1 MEKES
6 NTKLTLAQA
15 RMLYHSGNDSF
26 KEIALSAF
34 GEDELQI
41 KQFQSI
47 KTLEDACYALSIDF
61 NSVLTLSDELKKTSV
76 ASAAMYRLNIAKKAL
91 NLGQEFKLIGE
102 PKKRIAYYPVIGFC
116 ADRSMKGYDLSLI
129 GSFFYDGMTMYAF
142 YDSSDIIGGC
152 GLSTKQ
158 NSNNLNY
165 THITIAYLGCSN
177 EEIAAHFIKYFSGD
191 ILESMYGD
199 LDGFKMIF

>member
-47 KTLEDACYALSIDF
+47 KTLEDACNA
-61 NSVLTLSDELKKTSV
+61 
-76 ASAAMYRLNIAKKAL
+76 
-91 NLGQEFKLIGE
+91 
-102 PKKRIAYYPVIGFC
+102 
-116 ADRSMKGYDLSLI
+116 
-129 GSFFYDGMTMYAF
+129 
-142 YDSSDIIGGC
+142 
-152 GLSTKQ
+152 
-158 NSNNLNY
+158 
-165 THITIAYLGCSN
+165 
-177 EEIAAHFIKYFSGD
+177 
-191 ILESMYGD
+191 
-199 LDGFKMIF
+199 

>member
-47 KTLEDACYALSIDF
+47 KTLEDACNALSVDF

-91 NLGQEFKLIGE
+91 NLGQEFNLIGE
-102 PKKRIAYYPVIGFC
+102 PKKRIAYYPVIGFLC
-116 ADRSMKGYDLSLI
+116 R
-129 GSFFYDGMTMYAF
+129 
-142 YDSSDIIGGC
+142 
-152 GLSTKQ
+152 
-158 NSNNLNY
+158 
-165 THITIAYLGCSN
+165 
-177 EEIAAHFIKYFSGD
+177 
-191 ILESMYGD
+191 
-199 LDGFKMIF
+199 